1 MDSLEKTG
9 FLKFIDVILRV
20 PPLFFIDEIFRIG
33 FGIRIGYGLKD
44 PSHDRLFGLT
54 LYLDHVDANQ
64 TEFDLASGD
73 SYSIVVY
80 SFFKLLL
87 SIWGC
92 VIALCIFML
101 RTKQLVHVYM
111 FILSLGCIFLSH
123 CFNDG
128 FVQYIIDNI
137 ASNIDSKMD
146 FLSHLVLFRTNGL
159 PSIESLVDKT
169 TMFHNFYYNVA
180 LQVGLSFLFLNVH
193 LGPYYKMLNTL
204 IPLSFTAPTVL
215 VIFSL
220 PSSIQSHLAVFSAL
234 LPLALIN
241 YALVSS
247 SFSII
252 YAIMSACQQART
264 FVNNFGLSALLEYE
278 WTRLNVPNVLRC
290 FWILRLIEHAIT
302 LAIIGLSEAGIPD
315 DGSYHL
321 IVKHLLVTGCETM
334 IAVLGMTSI
343 ISYICHYI
351 GAFFQWILQTED
363 ADDKCIGTVSAI
375 LFYILALQTGLTE
388 LEPDDRFVR
397 LCRNFCL
404 LFTALLHF
412 IHNIVNPLLMSLSA
426 SHNPALYRHIRALG
440 VCLFLISYPTILLC
454 FLWSHLQLSTW
465 LLAVSAFSTEVIV
478 KVTVSLMIYSLFL
491 IDAWRVTFWEKL
503 DDYVYYI
510 RAFGNTIEFCFGIFL
525 FFNGAWILLFESGG
539 GVRAAMM
546 CIHAYFNIWCEAK
559 NGWVVFMK
567 RKTAVQKINSLP
579 EASPEQ
585 LKEFD
590 DVCAICYQD
599 MVTAKIT
606 RCNHYFH
613 GVCLRKWLYV
623 QDRCP
628 LCHEILYKFKPK
640 PKGNKSSNSNNLI
653 VYMQNEREGEE
664 GEGDEGERVEQSG
677 VEETGSGGA
686 SSQTITR
693 EQGSQTDEVSCEG
706 SAQSASSLPLPTPDS
721 VGSTSY
727 QTLQRPHLRYRLDR
741 SGAGSSKLDSSLD
754 QVRERLTLDLDPDQR
769 SSSID
774 QATLVTAESINQSA
788 GNS

>member
-321 IVKHLLVTGCETM
+321 IVKHLLVTGCET
-334 IAVLGMTSI
+334 T
-343 ISYICHYI
+343 
-351 GAFFQWILQTED
+351 
-363 ADDKCIGTVSAI
+363 
-375 LFYILALQTGLTE
+375 
-388 LEPDDRFVR
+388 
-397 LCRNFCL
+397 
-404 LFTALLHF
+404 
-412 IHNIVNPLLMSLSA
+412 NITLSA
-426 SHNPALYRHIRALG
+426 SLHRTCHHSIYHW
-440 VCLFLISYPTILLC
+440 TI
-454 FLWSHLQLSTW
+454 
-465 LLAVSAFSTEVIV
+465 
-478 KVTVSLMIYSLFL
+478 
-491 IDAWRVTFWEKL
+491 
-503 DDYVYYI
+503 
-510 RAFGNTIEFCFGIFL
+510 
-525 FFNGAWILLFESGG
+525 
-539 GVRAAMM
+539 
-546 CIHAYFNIWCEAK
+546 
-559 NGWVVFMK
+559 
-567 RKTAVQKINSLP
+567 
-579 EASPEQ
+579 
-585 LKEFD
+585 
-590 DVCAICYQD
+590 
-599 MVTAKIT
+599 
-606 RCNHYFH
+606 
-613 GVCLRKWLYV
+613 
-623 QDRCP
+623 
-628 LCHEILYKFKPK
+628 
-640 PKGNKSSNSNNLI
+640 
-653 VYMQNEREGEE
+653 
-664 GEGDEGERVEQSG
+664 
-677 VEETGSGGA
+677 
-686 SSQTITR
+686 
-693 EQGSQTDEVSCEG
+693 
-706 SAQSASSLPLPTPDS
+706 
-721 VGSTSY
+721 
-727 QTLQRPHLRYRLDR
+727 
-741 SGAGSSKLDSSLD
+741 
-754 QVRERLTLDLDPDQR
+754 
-769 SSSID
+769 
-774 QATLVTAESINQSA
+774 
-788 GNS
+788 